1 MRTIFCEDA
10 IEWMKASPVLT
21 GCSIVASLPDVSE
34 FPKFS
39 LPEWKEWFIQTAAL
53 IMSRCPDEGATLFY
67 QTDIKLDG
75 AWVDKGY
82 LCQKAAE
89 SLGYTLLWH
98 KMVCRV
104 PAGVITFG
112 KPSYTHL
119 LCFSKGLSL
128 DLAKSTADIIPEIGE
143 KTWQR
148 GMGLKACL
156 TIAQFVAEQTN
167 TRTIV
172 HPFCGE
178 GSMLAAANFL
188 NLRAI
193 GIERSP
199 KRAEKAATLNIGG
212 DGKSWVWNTP

>member
-1 MRTIFCEDA
+1 MRTIYCTDA
-10 IEWMKASPVLT
+10 IEWMKASPILT
-21 GCSIVASLPDVSE
+21 GCSIVASMPDVSE

-39 LPEWKEWFIQTAAL
+39 LDEWKVWFIQTACL
-53 IMSRCPDEGATLFY
+53 IMSRCPDEGVILFY
-67 QTDIKLDG
+67 QTDIKVDGIWLDK
-75 AWVDKGY
+75 AY

-89 SLGYTLLWH
+89 SSGHSLLWH
-98 KMVCRV
+98 KLVCRV

-128 DLAKSTADIIPEIGE
+128 DLSKSTADIIPEIGE

-156 TIAQFVAEQTN
+156 FMAQFVAEQTN
-167 TRTIV
+167 TKTIV

-178 GSMLAAANFL
+178 GSMLAAANFM

-193 GIERSP
+193 GIERSQ
-199 KRAEKAATLNIGG
+199 KRAARADRINIAS
-212 DGKSWVWNTP
+212 DGSSWVWRET